1 MAMITGNLLALGAAP
16 GKKIF
21 VIVVSMQLQMSA
33 PVIPWLL
40 VFYQAGLR
48 LNQVRSANVIHK
60 IESLYLR
67 MESSICGS
75 RFGMYI
81 C

>member
-1 MAMITGNLLALGAAP
+1 MTMVTGNLLALGAAQ
-16 GKKIF
+16 GKTIF
-21 VIVVSMQLQMSA
+21 VIVVSMQLQVSA

-40 VFYQAGLR
+40 VFYQGGLH
-48 LNQVRSANVIHK
+48 LNQVRSADVIHK
-60 IESLYLR
+60 IESLYLS
-67 MESSICGS
+67 MESSIYGS